1 MKRYKFEGQTLTML
15 DNDFGYIKVDYW
27 DDVKYK
33 LVNVS
38 RLDYRLLS
46 SIQMQVVKDI
56 FKEKVHNAK
65 NISWVNI

>member
-27 DDVKYK
+27 DGVKYK
-33 LVNVS
+33 LVKVS

-65 NISWVNI
+65 NISWVDI